1 MIYRSGSRSLFE
13 GDPFCR
19 LFAQKESRSPTF
31 FWIGY
36 GPRIQKVGDLLSF
49 WANSRQKGSPS
60 KRERLP
66 DLYIIVV
73 LDHTLQTDTA

>member
-1 MIYRSGSRSLFE
+1 MEEVLEQGTKI
-13 GDPFCR
+13 
-19 LFAQKESRSPTF
+19 QK
-31 FWIGY
+31 
-36 GPRIQKVGDLLSF
+36 KVGDLLSF